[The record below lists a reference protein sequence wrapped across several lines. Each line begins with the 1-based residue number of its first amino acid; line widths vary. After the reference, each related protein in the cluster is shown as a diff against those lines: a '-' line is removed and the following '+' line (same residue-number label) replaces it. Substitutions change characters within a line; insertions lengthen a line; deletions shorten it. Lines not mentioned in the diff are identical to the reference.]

1 MIMPHTA
8 YRPLIDAIGTA
19 ALISALMS
27 SAAVAATP
35 HSGPERSLNR
45 LQIGIG
51 IGGQFSS
58 VDLNDARAGF
68 DDASD
73 DGAGVNFA
81 LSLGYRL
88 NERTTLGS
96 AVHYV
101 HQEAGSDAM
110 RGIGMLGVG
119 ARHRFGHAADS
130 WYVDGLIGGA
140 FVTQSFDDAD
150 DLDDDDFATG
160 KGVRLAVG
168 RSVGRHLR
176 LEGALL
182 ALEADGG
189 ALPPGVDIE
198 ATSTQLHLTWDIL

>member
-1 MIMPHTA
+1 MTRNTNSYIIGA
-8 YRPLIDAIGTA
+8 LGTA
-19 ALISALMS
+19 ALISTLMS
-27 SAAVAATP
+27 TAAVAATP
-35 HSGPERSLNR
+35 HPVSERSLNR

-51 IGGQFSS
+51 IGGQFST
-58 VDLNDARAGF
+58 VDLDEVSPGL
-68 DDASD
+68 DDVSD
-73 DGAGVNFA
+73 EGAGVNFA

-101 HQEAGSDAM
+101 HQQDDSDAM
-110 RGIGMLGVG
+110 RGIGMLGLG
-119 ARHRFGHAADS
+119 ARHRFGHAADG
-130 WYVDGLIGGA
+130 WYVDGLIGGT

-160 KGVRLAVG
+160 KGLRLAVG
-168 RSVGRHLR
+168 RSIGKRLR

-189 ALPPGVDIE
+189 ALPSGVDIE
-198 ATSTQLHLTWDIL
+198 ATSTQLHLTWDIR